1 MFLEL
6 LKALSVIILLIPIN
20 SCNSLIEDY
29 DRETTA
35 PSEIDQLLC
44 SILNEMESITVTSY
58 KGDSLSTLEF
68 FDSLIAD
75 TNSFVS
81 LSNINN
87 WSISQDSTSYFI
99 IYFPQ
104 EADSY
109 YVALDQSSDF
119 EIYDHEGH
127 SKVPD
132 NVNISLANIAGCSNM
147 RMRYVYSTLNGA
159 YLAKIVNYSSN
170 SVKLAIL
177 NNNLPPSADFTVS
190 SSAAFT
196 GDTLSFASTSQNGD
210 HVITT
215 YNWNF
220 GDNNSSNDSS
230 FVYHSYADSGTYTPS
245 LTVSD
250 GYLYDTIIKT
260 GSVVIAS
267 GDTE

>member
-6 LKALSVIILLIPIN
+6 LKLLSVIILLIPIN

-35 PSEIDQLLC
+35 PSEIDQSLC

-132 NVNISLANIAGCSNM
+132 NVNISLTNIAGCSNM
-147 RMRYVYSTLNGA
+147 RMRYVYSNLYGA
-159 YLAKIVNYSSN
+159 YLAKIVNYSSS
-170 SVKLAIL
+170 SVQLAIL
-177 NNNLPPSADFTVS
+177 NDNLPPSADFKVS
-190 SSAAFT
+190 SSTAFA

-230 FVYHSYADSGTYTPS
+230 LVYHSYADSGTYTPS

-250 GYLYDTIIKT
+250 GYLYDTTYKT

>member
-1 MFLEL
+1 MLLEL
-6 LKALSVIILLIPIN
+6 LKVLSVIILFIPIN
-20 SCNSLIEDY
+20 SCKSLIEDY

-44 SILNEMESITVTSY
+44 SILNEMESIAVTSY
-58 KGDSLSTLEF
+58 KGDSLSTLEL
-68 FDSLIAD
+68 FDSIIAD

-87 WSISQDSTSYFI
+87 WSISDDSTSYFI

-109 YVALDQSSDF
+109 YVALDQSSEF
-119 EIYDHEGH
+119 EIYNLEGQ
-127 SKVPD
+127 SKFPD

-147 RMRYVYSTLNGA
+147 RMRYVYSNLNGA
-159 YLAKIVNYSSN
+159 YLAKIINYSSS

-177 NNNLPPSADFTVS
+177 NNNLPPSANFIVNATTATV
-190 SSAAFT
+190 
-196 GDTLSFASTSQNGD
+196 GDTLSFASTSQDGD
-210 HVITT
+210 YVITM

-230 FVYHSYADSGTYTPS
+230 VVYHSYADSGTYTPS

-250 GYLYDTIIKT
+250 GYLYDTIYKN
-260 GSVVIAS
+260 GSVVIGS

>member
-6 LKALSVIILLIPIN
+6 LKVLSIITLIIPLN

-29 DRETTA
+29 DKETTA
-35 PSEIDQLLC
+35 PREIDQSLC
-44 SILNEMESITVTSY
+44 YILNEMESVIVTTH
-58 KGDSLSTLEF
+58 KNDSLSTLEL

-87 WSISQDSTSYFI
+87 WSISDDSTSYFI

-109 YVALDQSSDF
+109 YVALDQSSEF
-119 EIYDHEGH
+119 EIYNYEGH

-132 NVNISLANIAGCSNM
+132 NVNISLTNIAGCSNM
-147 RMRYVYSTLNGA
+147 RMRYVYSNLYGA
-159 YLAKIVNYSSN
+159 YLAKIINYSSG
-170 SVKLAIL
+170 SIQLAIL
-177 NNNLPPSADFTVS
+177 NDNLPPAADFTISTSTAYV
-190 SSAAFT
+190 
-196 GDTLSFASTSQNGD
+196 GDTLSFTSTSQNGD
-210 HVITT
+210 YIITT

-220 GDNNSSNDSS
+220 GDNNTSNDSS
-230 FVYHSYADSGTYTPS
+230 FVYHSYADSGAYTPS

-250 GYLYDTIIKT
+250 GYLYDTAYNS
-260 GSVVIAS
+260 GYVVITS